1 MSVVVRV
8 LAQESV
14 FKSWLCLYQI
24 RYLTSLCLS
33 LIICKMEE
41 MIIDLCSRGLNKIIN
56 TKCRKEWLAY
66 KRPSETL
73 TIIIADIC

>member
-1 MSVVVRV
+1 MQPITHCPQKHACGRAIVLPGLSGAKYILPGVIVSVVVRV

-24 RYLTSLCLS
+24 MYLTSLCLS

-41 MIIDLCSRGLNKIIN
+41 MIIDLS
-56 TKCRKEWLAY
+56 
-66 KRPSETL
+66 
-73 TIIIADIC
+73 